1 MIPLSL
7 MGFLYGQMT
16 VFFRQK
22 AALCLQA
29 CVSFQVSVL
38 APGKERTLNIIKIM
52 QACSYISNV

>member
-1 MIPLSL
+1 